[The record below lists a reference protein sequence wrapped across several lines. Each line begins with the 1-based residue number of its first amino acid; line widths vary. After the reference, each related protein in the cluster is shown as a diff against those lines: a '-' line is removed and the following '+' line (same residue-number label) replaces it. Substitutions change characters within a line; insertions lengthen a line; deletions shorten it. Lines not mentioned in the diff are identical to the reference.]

1 MYLYRR
7 ERAYHHAF
15 RDWQQYEHWKAH
27 RNPKRAALEMKMGF
41 DGKHASHLVRLMRMC
56 REILETGRVVV
67 KRPDREG
74 AAGDSAWSVE
84 LRPTAR
90 LE

>member
-1 MYLYRR
+1 MKHSPPTLFNGLLYRR

-41 DGKHASHLVRLMRMC
+41 DGKHASPLVR
-56 REILETGRVVV
+56 
-67 KRPDREG
+67 P
-74 AAGDSAWSVE
+74 AGPE
-84 LRPTAR
+84 
-90 LE
+90 